1 MKKAVAYLLPF
12 MEAEKDGTSQ
22 SAGKILMATVKGD
35 VHDIGKNIVA
45 VVLACNNYEIVDLGV
60 MVAPEKIIAAAIE
73 HKVDIIGLS
82 GLITPSLDEMVYLAK
97 ELDKLNIKIPIMIG
111 GATTSRAHTAVKI
124 APQYRET
131 VIHVND
137 ASRAV
142 TVAGS
147 LLNSDKKIYASEIR
161 AEYDAFRETFLN
173 RSRDKN
179 FLTIEQARVNKLKLD
194 WENFNPVKP
203 NFIGTKTIEVDLD
216 VLVPYIDWTPF
227 FRTWELFGK
236 YPAILTDDV
245 VGEQAQS
252 VFKDAQEMLEVIL
265 KEKKLTA
272 KGIYGIFPANQVND
286 DDIELRDENGNV
298 LEKFLTLRQ
307 QSQKTKG
314 APNIA
319 LADFI
324 APKESGKTD
333 YMGAFCVTT
342 GFGVDEWAAEFE
354 KNLDDYNSIMVKALA
369 DRFAEAFAEYLH
381 EKIRKEIWGYAA
393 DENLSN
399 EAMIDE
405 VYKGIRPA
413 PGYPACP
420 DHLEKPTIW
429 KLLNVAEEIGVTL
442 TESMAMWPASS
453 VSGYYF
459 GNPESKYF
467 GLGKIKED
475 QVVDYAKRRS
485 ISTEVAMKWLNPNIA
500 D

>member
-1 MKKAVAYLLPF
+1 
-12 MEAEKDGTSQ
+12 
-22 SAGKILMATVKGD
+22 
-35 VHDIGKNIVA
+35 
-45 VVLACNNYEIVDLGV
+45 
-60 MVAPEKIIAAAIE
+60 
-73 HKVDIIGLS
+73 
-82 GLITPSLDEMVYLAK
+82 MVYLAK
-97 ELDKLNIKIPIMIG
+97 ELDKRGMKIPVMIG

-124 APQYRET
+124 APQYKQT

-142 TVAGS
+142 TVAGN
-147 LLNSDKKIYASEIR
+147 LLDSNRKIYAEDIR

-179 FLTIEQARVNKLKLD
+179 FLTIEQARKNKLQLD
-194 WENFNPVKP
+194 WENFTPVKP
-203 NFIGTKTIEVDLD
+203 NQIGEQVIEVELD

-236 YPAILTDDV
+236 YPAILTDEV
-245 VGEQAQS
+245 VGEQATS
-252 VFKDAQEMLEVIL
+252 VFADAQEMLAVIL

-272 KGIYGIFPANQVND
+272 KGIYGIFPANQIND
-286 DDIELRDENGNV
+286 DDIELTDENGKP
-298 LEKFLTLRQ
+298 LQTFLTLRQ

-324 APKESGKTD
+324 APKDNGVTD

-354 KNLDDYNSIMVKALA
+354 ADLDDYNSIMVKALA

-381 EKIRKEIWGYAA
+381 EKIRKEIWGYAS
-393 DENLSN
+393 DENMST
-399 EAMIDE
+399 EDMIAE
-405 VYKGIRPA
+405 EYKGIRPA

-429 KLLNVAEEIGVTL
+429 KLLNVEKEIGVTL

-475 QVVDYAKRRS
+475 QVIDYAKRRS
-485 ISTEVAMKWLNPNIA
+485 ISTDMAMKWLNPNIA